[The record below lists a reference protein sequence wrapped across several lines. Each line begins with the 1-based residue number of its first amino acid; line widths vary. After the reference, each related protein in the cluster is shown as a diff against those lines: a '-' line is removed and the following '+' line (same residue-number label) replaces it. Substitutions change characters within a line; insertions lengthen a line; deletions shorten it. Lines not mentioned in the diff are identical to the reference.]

1 MGAATGTADRPSLP
15 RASGSPYSAGRQEAP
30 ESTPLFSVLFFLCR
44 VVSIHR
50 IPALVDVHVHLRD
63 PGSTH
68 KEDYDT
74 GTAAALGGGVTTVLD
89 MPNTTPPAVDG
100 LTLESK
106 RSLARGKIRCDV
118 GLFLGGTSSNAQEVA
133 RLARR
138 AVGLKLYLNQTY
150 GPLRLQD
157 LPSLL
162 THMRVWPREKP
173 IAVHAEGVT
182 LAQAIALA
190 WAFDQHLH
198 CCHVSRRAE
207 VELVAAAK
215 ARGAPLTCEVTP
227 HHLFLADTD
236 AERRGPLA
244 HMRPTLGSADD
255 RAALWEHLGA
265 TIDCIATDHAPHTL
279 AEKQGSNPP
288 PGVPGLETMLPLLL
302 TAVSEG
308 RLCLE
313 DVTQLVVEAP
323 AHIFGLSPSQGEV
336 EIEVG
341 PSWELPERGYLTRCD
356 WSPFSGMQVRGRVLC
371 TTLQGRIAYADGKVL
386 APPGFGQLLFR

>member
-1 MGAATGTADRPSLP
+1 MR
-15 RASGSPYSAGRQEAP
+15 E
-30 ESTPLFSVLFFLCR
+30 
-44 VVSIHR
+44 
-50 IPALVDVHVHLRD
+50 

-68 KEDYDT
+68 KESYDT
-74 GTAAALGGGVTTVLD
+74 GTAAALSGGVTTVLD
-89 MPNTTPPAVDG
+89 MPNTIPPTSDG
-100 LTLESK
+100 LALEAK
-106 RSLARGKIRCDV
+106 CSLARRGIRCGL
-118 GLFLGGTSSNAQEVA
+118 GLFLGGTSSNAQQVA
-133 RLARR
+133 RLAPR
-138 AVGLKLYLNQTY
+138 AAGLKLYLNQTY

-162 THMRVWPREKP
+162 PHMRAWPRRKP

-207 VELVAAAK
+207 VELVAAAR

-227 HHLFLADTD
+227 HHLFLVDPD
-236 AERRGPLA
+236 AERLGPLA

-279 AEKQGSNPP
+279 AEKQGDNPP

-302 TAVSEG
+302 TAVADG
-308 RLCLE
+308 RLRLE
-313 DVTQLVVEAP
+313 DITQLVVEAP
-323 AHIFGLSPSQGEV
+323 ARIFGLSASQGQV
-336 EIEVG
+336 EIEMG

-356 WSPFSGMQVRGRVLC
+356 WSPFSGMQVSGRVLR
-371 TTLQGRIAYADGKVL
+371 TTLQGRVAYADGKVL
-386 APPGFGQLLFR
+386 VPPGSGQLLFR